1 MCRGR
6 RDAVIARGRAS
17 DCYRQRAIWPS
28 RLGNRDTTPIFCR
41 AEVGSYDLRFPY
53 PLPPCRATSA
63 RVTSRDVRERDT
75 RSSTLIAALPAI
87 DRARQR
93 FFNWQE
99 MIRIV
104 AVARLCYPGVRDE
117 PFPLRKKS
125 SKHKT
130 LWR

>member
-1 MCRGR
+1 M
-6 RDAVIARGRAS
+6 
-17 DCYRQRAIWPS
+17 
-28 RLGNRDTTPIFCR
+28 
-41 AEVGSYDLRFPY
+41 
-53 PLPPCRATSA
+53 
-63 RVTSRDVRERDT
+63 TSRDVRERDT

-99 MIRIV
+99 KIRIV

-125 SKHKT
+125 LNTRLCGDASRFLLGPLAGGKKKDLLRLLNPRH
-130 LWR
+130 RVAVHEVER